1 MVANALCEI
10 THQAGNRSA
19 MMSRSIPFLGG
30 AIMLTKQ
37 KLSKIA
43 DVALLSLLVLEA
55 VLVTA
60 WIAIPPAS
68 VQVADAQAQIDSLV
82 FAPQRLAPDASAK
95 TFRSA
100 AQRALKGWIA
110 LHRPD
115 GDVSPPSLPAR
126 LARIITMQ
134 TLV

>member
-19 MMSRSIPFLGG
+19 MMSASIPFVGG

-55 VLVTA
+55 VFVTA
-60 WIAIPPAS
+60 GVAIPPPSAP
-68 VQVADAQAQIDSLV
+68 AAPAHAENHSLV
-82 FAPQRLAPDASAK
+82 SSPPQPAPPPPAGKKILSPAPPG
-95 TFRSA
+95 T
-100 AQRALKGWIA
+100 KGGEA
-110 LHRPD
+110 LHP
-115 GDVSPPSLPAR
+115 PAR
-126 LARIITMQ
+126 GVGFFL
-134 TLV
+134 